1 MMKLPIEVTTRTWIA
16 GAGVVAAAAVLAL
29 AGAPDAAAAPAPE
42 LAAVVPDAAG
52 GASAAKFKV
61 GKAAEI
67 NPTMSIICFMLRDS
81 TRIGTILRYVRNA
94 RLAARHHALCT
105 QPHRFPAFG

>member
-1 MMKLPIEVTTRTWIA
+1 MMKLPIEVTTRTWVA
-16 GAGVVAAAAVLAL
+16 GAEVVAA
-29 AGAPDAAAAPAPE
+29 APDAAAAPAPE

-61 GKAAEI
+61 GKAAKI

-81 TRIGTILRYVRNA
+81 TRIGTILRYVRNV
-94 RLAARHHALCT
+94 RLSARHDAFCA
-105 QPHRFPAFG
+105 QPDRF

>member
-1 MMKLPIEVTTRTWIA
+1 MMKLPIEVTTRTWVA
-16 GAGVVAAAAVLAL
+16 GAAVVVAAVLVLA
-29 AGAPDAAAAPAPE
+29 AAPEAAAAPAPE
-42 LAAVVPDAAG
+42 LVAVVPDAAG

-81 TRIGTILRYVRNA
+81 TRIGTILRYVRYA
-94 RLAARHHALCT
+94 RLSVRHDAFCA
-105 QPHRFPAFG
+105 QPDRFPAFG

>member
-1 MMKLPIEVTTRTWIA
+1 MMKLPIEVTTRTWVA
-16 GAGVVAAAAVLAL
+16 GAALVAAAEPSVFAWVL
-29 AGAPDAAAAPAPE
+29 AAAAPAPE
-42 LAAVVPDAAG
+42 LAAAVPDAAG

-67 NPTMSIICFMLRDS
+67 NPAMSIICFMLRDS

-94 RLAARHHALCT
+94 RLSACHDALCA
-105 QPHRFPAFG
+105 QPDRFPALG